1 MSKTAEWGLPT
12 WFRKSYN
19 ILVIEVFILIAI
31 GGSVRIMNA
40 GLACPDWPLCFGE
53 YIPDY
58 HPQVYL
64 EFIHR
69 VMAGL
74 VSISVAIL
82 NFYIFRSKGPRA
94 LKAAAWL
101 SLVILAGQI
110 VFGGLTVRLLLSPAI
125 VATHLFLGTAFFL
138 SLLWIYLCVR
148 DADIPAAPLVELKA
162 GAKPSHLVWQS
173 RLVFLAVYGQVILGG
188 MVAANF
194 ASLVCIDFPTCHG
207 KWFPTWQGIIG
218 LHMLHRYCAYA
229 LFCMILGNF
238 LTVRHFVVDARVRSL
253 AKYMFIGV
261 CVQVCLGI
269 ANVLMLTPPLIAV
282 LHLATGVTILSV
294 ALRQVR
300 ATVGGD
306 RRVFH
311 P

>member
-1 MSKTAEWGLPT
+1 MSKTAEWGLPS

-19 ILVIEVFILIAI
+19 ILVIEVFILIAV

-82 NFYIFRSKGPRA
+82 NFYIFRSRAPRA
-94 LKAAAWL
+94 LKGAAWL
-101 SLVILAGQI
+101 SLAILAGQI
-110 VFGGLTVRLLLSPAI
+110 VFGGLTVRMLLSPAI

-138 SLLWIYLCVR
+138 SLLWIYLCLR
-148 DADIPAAPLVELKA
+148 DAELPQASEVGVRYKA
-162 GAKPSHLVWQS
+162 EVKMIEGANPRHLVWQS

-207 KWFPTWQGIIG
+207 EWFPTWQGIIG

-229 LFCMILGNF
+229 LFCVILGNF
-238 LTVRHFVVDARVRSL
+238 LTVRHFVVDARVRAL

-261 CVQVCLGI
+261 CVQVGLGI
-269 ANVLMLTPPLIAV
+269 ANVTLLTPPLIAV
-282 LHLATGVTILSV
+282 LHLATGVTILSI
-294 ALRQVR
+294 ALRQVK
-300 ATVGGD
+300 ATT
-306 RRVFH
+306 
-311 P
+311 